1 MIHASVSKRKT
12 VLKTDR
18 FEVKK
23 EEILLEKGRKSFH
36 YNVYKRDAVSIFP
49 ITEFLDLYLIDE
61 YRYLH
66 NKRILEAVAGYVDEG
81 ESSLTAAKRELKE
94 EAGLIASDWEEI
106 GRVEM
111 ASSVFKGMQYLFLAR
126 NLELGDAAPEPSE
139 QIEVVKMPLEEALE
153 KIMLGE
159 IRNSSTMIG
168 IFILDK
174 LKQQK
179 KL

>member
-1 MIHASVSKRKT
+1 MKDINVSRRKT
-12 VLKTDR
+12 LLQSDC
-18 FEVKK
+18 FEVK
-23 EEILLEKGRKSFH
+23 EERILLPTGEEKIHK
-36 YNVYKRDAVSIFP
+36 NVYKHDAVSIFP
-49 ITEFLDLYLIDE
+49 ITPNYKIYLIKQ
-61 YRYLH
+61 YRYLYQ
-66 NKRILEAVAGYVDEG
+66 KTILEAVAGYVDNG

-94 EAGLIASDWEEI
+94 EAGLTASDWEEI

-111 ASSVFKGMQYLFLAR
+111 ASSVFKGTQYLFLTR
-126 NLELGDAAPEPSE
+126 NLELGDATPEPSE
-139 QIEVVKMPLEEALE
+139 QIELVKMPLEEALE